1 MKVKAL
7 KGSPYVI
14 SLEEDDVVGE
24 GSFGKVV
31 RAYDMQNR
39 NEDLVAK
46 IIPLDDKLKLESMK
60 MELKVLVKL
69 PLHANLVNYKKI
81 KLSS

>member
-1 MKVKAL
+1 MKAL

-14 SLEEDDVVGE
+14 SLEETDIVGE

-31 RAYDMQNR
+31 RAYDIENK

-46 IIPLDDKLKLESMK
+46 IIPLNDKSKYESM
-60 MELKVLVKL
+60 
-69 PLHANLVNYKKI
+69 
-81 KLSS
+81 

>member
-1 MKVKAL
+1 VKVKAL

-14 SLEEDDVVGE
+14 SLEKADIVGE

-31 RAYDMQNR
+31 RAYDLER
-39 NEDLVAK
+39 KDEDLVAK
-46 IIPLDDKLKLESMK
+46 IIPLGDALKAESLQ

-69 PLHANLVNYKKI
+69 P
-81 KLSS
+81 